1 MLIGKKYLFFYNRNL
16 IMVSRS
22 CNSNIIGEN
31 NSSFITLN
39 LRNVDF
45 ANSRPQIYNF
55 VHQFIELLAVV
66 FYFALFKQQ
75 VSEKFLKNK
84 IRIQTFLSRLRI
96 FPVYLKNNIRSLKF
110 YFFRALILKALWK
123 TLLFKADYW
132 YSITSLKGR
141 L

>member
-1 MLIGKKYLFFYNRNL
+1 
-16 IMVSRS
+16 MVSRS

-75 VSEKFLKNK
+75 VSEKFLKNT
-84 IRIQTFLSRLRI
+84 IHIQTFFPDLEYSRFISKAISDHFNFKGTVENTDFQSLLLVFYYYTGVRPI
-96 FPVYLKNNIRSLKF
+96 GQDLKINCPTR
-110 YFFRALILKALWK
+110 R
-123 TLLFKADYW
+123 TLLEKKL
-132 YSITSLKGR
+132 S
-141 L
+141 